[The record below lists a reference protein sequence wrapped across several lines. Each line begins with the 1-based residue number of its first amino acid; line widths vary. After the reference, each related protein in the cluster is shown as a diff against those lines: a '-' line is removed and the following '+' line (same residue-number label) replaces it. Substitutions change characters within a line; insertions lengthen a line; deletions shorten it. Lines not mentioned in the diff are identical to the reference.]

1 MPADVIVMT
10 DRPAGEGGASVF
22 GGGFDQ
28 GAQMPE
34 SPFGGGVTI
43 RNRETLDRQA
53 ALVPNLRECGQDR
66 SEINQAPA
74 GIIAGIVCHMHMSMS
89 CQRKLRSDIFLTF
102 CFTAS
107 DRSG

>member
-22 GGGFDQ
+22 EGGFDQ

-43 RNRETLDRQA
+43 RNREKRKIL
-53 ALVPNLRECGQDR
+53 LE
-66 SEINQAPA
+66 EW
-74 GIIAGIVCHMHMSMS
+74 
-89 CQRKLRSDIFLTF
+89 QRIRDTV
-102 CFTAS
+102 AS
-107 DRSG
+107 LGVE